1 MCFYTRSSR
10 IRIATK
16 DIECYKRINH
26 YATFCISLHQKF
38 KYDYG
43 RKYSGKS
50 KIKIFFKWFFDENI
64 TDEGYHSDIK
74 PFPFS
79 NAKCIIPK
87 GSLYLIDTLS
97 GEYCSSSIIIKE
109 EVEFKNLIGD
119 KLDKLEEKINNF
131 KTE

>member
-1 MCFYTRSSR
+1 MCFVTKYSK

-16 DIECYKRINH
+16 DIECYKCVEH
-26 YATFCISLHQKF
+26 YSTFCISLHQKF

-43 RKYSGKS
+43 QKYSGKS
-50 KIKIFFKWFFDENI
+50 KIKILFKWLLNEDI
-64 TDEGYHSDIK
+64 TDEGYHSYIN
-74 PFPFS
+74 PFPFP

-87 GSLYLIDTLS
+87 GSLYLIDKVS

-109 EVEFKNLIGD
+109 KVEFQNLI
-119 KLDKLEEKINNF
+119 KDKLEKLKKEFYNF

>member
-1 MCFYTRSSR
+1 MCFVTTYSK

-16 DIECYKRINH
+16 DIECYKRVEH
-26 YATFCISLHQKF
+26 YSTFCVSLHQKF

-43 RKYSGKS
+43 QKYSGKS
-50 KIKIFFKWFFDENI
+50 KIKILFKWLLNEDI

-74 PFPFS
+74 PFPFP

-97 GEYCSSSIIIKE
+97 EEYCSSSIIIKE
-109 EVEFKNLIGD
+109 KLEFKNLIGE

>member
-1 MCFYTRSSR
+1 MCFVTTYSK

-16 DIECYKRINH
+16 DIECYKRVNH

-43 RKYSGKS
+43 KKYSGKS
-50 KIKIFFKWFFDENI
+50 KIKILFKWLFNEDI

-74 PFPFS
+74 PFPFP

-87 GSLYLIDTLS
+87 GSLYLIDPLS
-97 GEYCSSSIIIKE
+97 EEYCSSSIIIKE
-109 EVEFKNLIGD
+109 KLEFKNLIGE